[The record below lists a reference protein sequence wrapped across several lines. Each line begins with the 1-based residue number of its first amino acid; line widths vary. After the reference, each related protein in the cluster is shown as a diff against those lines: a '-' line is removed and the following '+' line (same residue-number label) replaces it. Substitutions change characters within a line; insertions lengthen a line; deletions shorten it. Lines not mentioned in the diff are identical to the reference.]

1 MCGSRKHARGFLM
14 SSDEI
19 VIRVLGLSK
28 RYQLYDSPR
37 DRLKQFILPRIRKL
51 FGLKSKK
58 YFRDF
63 WALKDV
69 SFEIKKGETIGIVG
83 RNGSGKSTLLQLIA
97 GTLQPTNG
105 SVEINGRVA
114 ALLELGSGFNMEFT
128 GRENVYMNAAVL
140 GLSREEIDRKF
151 EDIASF
157 ANIGQFMDQSVK
169 LYSSGM
175 LVRLA
180 FAVSVCIEPDI
191 LIVDEALAVGD
202 VVFQFR
208 CLGRL
213 RKLIEQGTTLLFVSH
228 DAGLVRNFCNKALLL
243 EDGRLQMFGSC
254 FDVTE
259 TYIMNARKEQVQD
272 SVGLQQYGHKTKVSE
287 SGRFAFGS
295 SQGKIVKAV
304 FKETLSSRESFWT
317 GDSIKL
323 SIDIE
328 YSDAIKNP
336 ALSLIV
342 MDSKMLAVAGKFFP
356 LSKSRF
362 QGGVFQNSV
371 NCLFQAPFS
380 PGEYFITLR
389 LEDRVSDQLMV
400 PVDKQVGALS
410 FQMISKNMVSP
421 IGVLD
426 LEMEFFEGE
435 AAFRVDCES

>member
-1 MCGSRKHARGFLM
+1 M

-272 SVGLQQYGHKTKVSE
+272 SVGLQQYGHKTKVSAKARLLRRFLKKHFPAE
-287 SGRFAFGS
+287 KASGLVI
-295 SQGKIVKAV
+295 Q
-304 FKETLSSRESFWT
+304 LSCRLISNIQTRSR
-317 GDSIKL
+317 I
-323 SIDIE
+323 
-328 YSDAIKNP
+328 
-336 ALSLIV
+336 
-342 MDSKMLAVAGKFFP
+342 
-356 LSKSRF
+356 R
-362 QGGVFQNSV
+362 
-371 NCLFQAPFS
+371 LF
-380 PGEYFITLR
+380 L
-389 LEDRVSDQLMV
+389 
-400 PVDKQVGALS
+400 
-410 FQMISKNMVSP
+410 
-421 IGVLD
+421 
-426 LEMEFFEGE
+426 
-435 AAFRVDCES
+435 